1 MDKVRRRQAGEL
13 HNHAVSLVVLRGA
26 RKTWHPLEDYAENF
40 DNLFATLAQR
50 RGLREYLQGLLLP
63 KDRNKTL
70 TALANTEAIVGAQ
83 GASAQRLQFFLSE
96 SGWDAHSVNAHR
108 LQLLR
113 EDSATK
119 PRADGVLIID
129 ETGDRK
135 DGKTTAY
142 VAHQYLSSVGRIANG
157 IVSVSSVW
165 ADESVYYPLHIE
177 PYEPAE
183 RLPRG
188 KADPAFRTKPQIGVE
203 LVDRAREAGIPFRAV
218 VADSVYGE
226 SPNFEGKLWK
236 TKVPYVLSL
245 KPHKGRWAEEEAAH
259 TPEEAAR
266 RLEWGGPDNPGD
278 WDEVVRRFRDGH
290 EERWWAAEVKTF
302 VGYSPEESVRLVVVS
317 TDPSRLPA
325 NSSWYLT
332 TNLPAPG
339 SFHEKESPLAAAS
352 LEEIVRLYGLRMW
365 VEQSYKHLKG
375 ELGFSDFQVRSDSAI
390 RRHWLLIF
398 CAFSF
403 CWWAYI
409 RQHYEVAPIDALA
422 QTQPVPQE
430 AGGKEK
436 EPEKERRPLSWPLAL
451 RQVQS
456 WLNPWVML
464 WRFWRAWS
472 DRPPPPQLRAV
483 LDAVGGG
490 HPLNVYVPT

>member
-1 MDKVRRRQAGEL
+1 MSKRLPCPPAPG
-13 HNHAVSLVVLRGA
+13 
-26 RKTWHPLEDYAENF
+26 PLEDYAARF
-40 DNLFATLAQR
+40 DDLFATLAQR

-70 TALANTEAIVGAQ
+70 TGLAGTEPIVGAQ
-83 GASAQRLQFFLSE
+83 AASAQRLQFFLSE
-96 SGWDAHSVNAHR
+96 SGWDAHSVNARR

-119 PRADGVLIID
+119 PHADGVLVID

-135 DGKTTAY
+135 DGKNTAH

-203 LVDRAREAGIPFRAV
+203 LVDRAREEAGIPFRAV

-226 SPNFEGKLWK
+226 SPNFEGELWK
-236 TKVPYVLSL
+236 AKVPYVLSL
-245 KPHKGRWAEEEAAH
+245 RPHKGRWAEAEAAH
-259 TPEEAAR
+259 TPEEAAQG
-266 RLEWGGPDNPGD
+266 LQWNGPADPGEWKAIL
-278 WDEVVRRFRDGH
+278 RRFRDGH
-290 EERWWAAEVKTF
+290 EERWWAAEVSTLI
-302 VGYSPEESVRLVVVS
+302 GYGPEESVRLVAVT
-317 TDPSRLPA
+317 TDPSKLPA

-332 TNLPAPG
+332 TNLPAPR
-339 SFHEKESPLAAAS
+339 SSREEESPLAAAS

-375 ELGFSDFQVRSDSAI
+375 ELGFSDFQVRSDEAI
-390 RRHWLLIF
+390 RRHWQLIL

-409 RQHYEVAPIDALA
+409 RQHYEVAPIDATPEA
-422 QTQPVPQE
+422 RPVLE
-430 AGGKEK
+430 EEVGGK
-436 EPEKERRPLSWPLAL
+436 RRSRKGAPSPLMAASPAAGTQLAGP
-451 RQVQS
+451 VG
-456 WLNPWVML
+456 N
-464 WRFWRAWS
+464 
-472 DRPPPPQLRAV
+472 AV
-483 LDAVGGG
+483 ALLEGVVGSA
-490 HPLNVYVPT
+490 PATPVARSA

>member
-1 MDKVRRRQAGEL
+1 MTKRLPCPPAPG
-13 HNHAVSLVVLRGA
+13 
-26 RKTWHPLEDYAENF
+26 PLEDYVASF
-40 DNLFATLAQR
+40 DDLFGTLAQR
-50 RGLREYLQGLLLP
+50 RGFREYLQGLLLP

-70 TALANTEAIVGAQ
+70 TALAGTEPILGAQ
-83 GASAQRLQFFLSE
+83 AACAQRLQFFLSE
-96 SGWDAHSVNAHR
+96 SGWDAEGVNARR

-119 PRADGVLIID
+119 PHADGVLIID

-135 DGKTTAY
+135 DGKNTAH

-188 KADPAFRTKPQIGVE
+188 KADPAFRTKPKIGVD
-203 LVDRAREAGIPFRAV
+203 LVDRARKGGIPFRAV

-226 SPNFEGKLWK
+226 SPNFEGELWK
-236 TKVPYVLSL
+236 RGVPYVLSL
-245 KPHKGRWAEEEAAH
+245 RPHKGRWAEVEAAH

-266 RLEWGGPDNPGD
+266 RLKWNGPEDPGEWRAI
-278 WDEVVRRFRDGH
+278 VRRFRDGH
-290 EERWWAAEVKTF
+290 EELWWAAEVTTLI
-302 VGYSPEESVRLVVVS
+302 GYGPEESVRLVAVS
-317 TDPSRLPA
+317 TDPSKLPA

-339 SFHEKESPLAAAS
+339 SSREEESTLSAAS

-365 VEQSYKHLKG
+365 VEQSYKHLKA
-375 ELGFSDFQVRSDSAI
+375 ELGFSDFQVRSDGAI
-390 RRHWLLIF
+390 RRHWQLIL

-409 RQHYEVAPIDALA
+409 RQHCEVAPIDTLA
-422 QTQPVPQE
+422 ETQPVPEE
-430 AGGKEK
+430 AGG
-436 EPEKERRPLSWPLAL
+436 ERRGARKGASSSVMAGSPAASTELAGPVDHALAL
-451 RQVQS
+451 LAGV
-456 WLNPWVML
+456 
-464 WRFWRAWS
+464 
-472 DRPPPPQLRAV
+472 
-483 LDAVGGG
+483 VGSA
-490 HPLNVYVPT
+490 PAAPAASTA